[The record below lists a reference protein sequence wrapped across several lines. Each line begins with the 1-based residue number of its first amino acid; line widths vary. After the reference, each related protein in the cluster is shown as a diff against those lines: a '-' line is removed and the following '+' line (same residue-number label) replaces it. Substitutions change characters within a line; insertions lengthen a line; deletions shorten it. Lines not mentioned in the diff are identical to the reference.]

1 MLQDVDRTLEK
12 LLYERGKINKKDV
25 EIAFETPTGEWS
37 ARLSR
42 PTLNLWCFDLRENIA
57 LRTSGMRVERNTSN
71 NSATRSFPER
81 RIDVT
86 YLVTAWARDVQ
97 DEHQLLWR
105 ALATLKNLPV
115 LKPDDCEGALRYQTR
130 SLPTVTADMN
140 ELHANVVDLWGVL
153 DNQMKAGFLFKIT
166 VELEVEAFEPGPL
179 VLRSSITVGQSE
191 EPAQRKVDQEDVK
204 ILYDPDKKE
213 ERRKY

>member
-1 MLQDVDRTLEK
+1 MRVDRNA
-12 LLYERGKINKKDV
+12 G
-25 EIAFETPTGEWS
+25 S
-37 ARLSR
+37 
-42 PTLNLWCFDLRENIA
+42 
-57 LRTSGMRVERNTSN
+57 

-81 RIDVT
+81 RIDIT

-105 ALATLKNLPV
+105 ALSTLKNLPV
-115 LKPDDCEGALRYQTR
+115 LKPDDCEGQLRYQTR

-140 ELHANVVDLWGVL
+140 ELNANVVDLWGVL

-191 EPAQRKVDQEDVK
+191 EPTQKTVDQPDVT
-204 ILYDPDKKE
+204 IRYDPEKKE